1 MTDQRRIYQE
11 LFTVAD
17 ASIDVQG
24 HVNNREYLRWMEGVA
39 TRHAALLGW
48 DFETLKVRNRSWV
61 AREHWIEYLQP
72 CFAGDEL
79 TITTWVQSLRG
90 PASLRRYVM
99 QREGMPVMAGATEW
113 VFIDLARRR
122 PAFLDPDIEATFTLI
137 EPGNAELKALGV
149 DRSPR
154 WKPAPSLLGED

>member
-11 LFTVAD
+11 VFTVAD

-61 AREHWIEYLQP
+61 AREHWIEYLQRSRHGSRV
-72 CFAGDEL
+72 CEVRQAF
-79 TITTWVQSLRG
+79 V
-90 PASLRRYVM
+90 
-99 QREGMPVMAGATEW
+99 GM
-113 VFIDLARRR
+113 
-122 PAFLDPDIEATFTLI
+122 
-137 EPGNAELKALGV
+137 
-149 DRSPR
+149 
-154 WKPAPSLLGED
+154 

>member
-11 LFTVAD
+11 VFTVA
-17 ASIDVQG
+17 
-24 HVNNREYLRWMEGVA
+24 EYLRWMEGVA

-122 PAFLDPDIEATFTLI
+122 LASTARHVGSRHRAFWAKTE
-137 EPGNAELKALGV
+137 GNDA
-149 DRSPR
+149 
-154 WKPAPSLLGED
+154 